1 MGMEP
6 TCKLFERTKN
16 LKSFMT
22 TKLAKAGEGA
32 GLAKVRAGKKRKR
45 SESRAESKQDDLESE
60 RTAMRNSELLLCNAC
75 CPRTGMYCRKVYL
88 EVKGLHVHL
97 TSDVHDFPAGE
108 NARDFVLREAS
119 KPGGLVEA
127 GSRPDRQKNDVL
139 FENIVASERG
149 CQGEE
154 DARCFGL
161 LNRNE
166 NIIPYRKP
174 SKLVEV
180 LDELYS
186 IEPKLRA
193 SEMREHMRRMK
204 DNNGSLLFC
213 YSKKLTTGMLLS
225 EDQIQ
230 SWISSRTQKKK
241 KQSKGVQTKKDLV
254 EDEMIQEVK
263 TA

>member
-1 MGMEP
+1 
-6 TCKLFERTKN
+6 
-16 LKSFMT
+16 
-22 TKLAKAGEGA
+22 
-32 GLAKVRAGKKRKR
+32 
-45 SESRAESKQDDLESE
+45 
-60 RTAMRNSELLLCNAC
+60 
-75 CPRTGMYCRKVYL
+75 
-88 EVKGLHVHL
+88 L
-97 TSDVHDFPAGE
+97 TNDAHDFPAGE
-108 NARDFVLREAS
+108 NAHDFVLREAS

-127 GSRPDRQKNDVL
+127 GSHPDWQNNDAL
-139 FENIVASERG
+139 FENIVASESG
-149 CQGEE
+149 CGGEK

-180 LDELYS
+180 LEELYS
-186 IEPKLRA
+186 IKPKLRA
-193 SEMREHMRRMK
+193 SKIREHMRRMK
-204 DNNGSLLFC
+204 DDNGGLLFC